1 MQVSACLYGWIDKNL
16 TYLKVQVEKLVVAAV
31 GEGKRPTSYKEIFAA
46 VIAAVDRVEE
56 EQQRQAAVSSSAA
69 ACKAAGGGVTLLV
82 EGCSTGE
89 RAQLDKQSTVQVSR
103 NMDKKDALTDAN
115 SMKPV
120 FVGTSPDT
128 QSAGNSEAA
137 VLAPLAS
144 QALPYLSKITAA
156 CHTD

>member
-16 TYLKVQVEKLVVAAV
+16 TYLEVQVEKLVVAAV

-69 ACKAAGGGVTLLV
+69 ACKAAGGGVTLLGG

-137 VLAPLAS
+137 VFAPLD
-144 QALPYLSKITAA
+144 LKL
-156 CHTD
+156 CHISAR

>member
-46 VIAAVDRVEE
+46 VIAAVEE
-56 EQQRQAAVSSSAA
+56 KQQRQAAVSSSAA
-69 ACKAAGGGVTLLV
+69 ACKAAVGGVTLLGG

-103 NMDKKDALTDAN
+103 NMDTKDALTDAN

>member
-46 VIAAVDRVEE
+46 VIAAVEE

-69 ACKAAGGGVTLLV
+69 ACKAAGGGVTLLGG

-89 RAQLDKQSTVQVSR
+89 RAQLDKQSTVRVSS
-103 NMDKKDALTDAN
+103 NVDTKDALTDAN

-144 QALPYLSKITAA
+144 QALPYLSKITA